1 MTQQAEALSAS
12 LAAAVK
18 IATLAKANRD
28 AANKAVA
35 QYVRGKMK
43 SKKLTPTI
51 VCHRL
56 GWGVQKMSNFLH
68 LNYVLDQQEVID
80 LLNIVDVH
88 VTRPESKRF
97 SRSSRLKEMKAKREN
112 P

>member
-1 MTQQAEALSAS
+1 
-12 LAAAVK
+12 
-18 IATLAKANRD
+18 
-28 AANKAVA
+28 
-35 QYVRGKMK
+35 
-43 SKKLTPTI
+43 
-51 VCHRL
+51 
-56 GWGVQKMSNFLH
+56 MSNFLH

-97 SRSSRLKEMKAKREN
+97 SRSARLKEMKTKREN